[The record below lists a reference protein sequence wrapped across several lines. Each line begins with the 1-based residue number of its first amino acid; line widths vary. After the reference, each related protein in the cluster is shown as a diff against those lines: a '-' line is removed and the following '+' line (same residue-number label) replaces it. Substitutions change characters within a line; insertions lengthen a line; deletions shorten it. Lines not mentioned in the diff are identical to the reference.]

1 MDSVEIQHYLTAS
14 GKDLYQQWLD
24 GLKDLKAR
32 VVIQRRIDR
41 VVNGNFGDHRF
52 CEEGVW
58 ELKIDF
64 GPGYRVYYAQAGATI
79 VLLLCGGS
87 KRTQS
92 VDIKDAVRYW
102 GDCQRRKK

>member
-32 VVIQRRIDR
+32 VVIQRWIDR

-64 GPGYRVYYAQAGATI
+64 GPGYRVYYAQAGAAI

-92 VDIKDAVRYW
+92 ADIKDAVRYW
-102 GDCQRRKK
+102 GDYQRRKK